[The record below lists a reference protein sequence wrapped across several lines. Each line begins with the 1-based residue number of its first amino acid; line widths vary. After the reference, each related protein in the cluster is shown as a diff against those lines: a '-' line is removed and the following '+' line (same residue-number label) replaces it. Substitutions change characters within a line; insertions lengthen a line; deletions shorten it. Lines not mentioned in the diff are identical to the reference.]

1 MRQYAHLDQDVRQ
14 HFTLFLKIAL
24 LILEKKRKKR
34 KEVVMVSRLLSG
46 LGLFAVVALTSAQSI
61 SDLEA
66 LLEAAR
72 VKEAAEAANVQPQIN
87 VEDGNMV
94 IRVGKDADA
103 Q

>member
-1 MRQYAHLDQDVRQ
+1 
-14 HFTLFLKIAL
+14 
-24 LILEKKRKKR
+24 
-34 KEVVMVSRLLSG
+34 MVSRLLSG